1 MKTWDLVKEIIKTD
15 ETRLYNVNTNMMQI
29 SMANGKRRPA
39 YVKVSVSDSDVEK
52 LLRPMQPYGAQ
63 AFIIVADIEV
73 VNAIL
78 DKEKLL
84 GRGVIHE

>member
-1 MKTWDLVKEIIKTD
+1 MKTWDLVKEIIVAD
-15 ETRLYNVNTNMMQI
+15 GTRIYNVNDNLMQI

-39 YVKVSVSDSDVEK
+39 FIKVAVNDPDAEK
-52 LLRPMQPYGAQ
+52 LLRPIQPHGAQ

-78 DKEKLL
+78 DKDKLL
-84 GRGVIHE
+84 AEGSE